1 MSAFRIFFST
11 QTSYL
16 RQAQILICLLAAG
29 LAEAFGLA
37 TIMPVIAVATGESMG
52 KQPEFATHMIA
63 FLSSHGVPVTFGPLL
78 ALMLAGLCLRE
89 ILNFVAMTFVGYTI
103 ADLSTAYRW
112 RLIEAY
118 LNARW
123 EYFTREPLG
132 QLTHAVS
139 AFASGAADAF
149 LNSARFIAVLLRTLV
164 YLVVIVIISG
174 NIAFMALGAGVVIMV
189 ALNFLVGIARKTARK
204 QAITSQLLSINLTDT
219 FSSIKPLKA
228 MARQD
233 HVHVVFAN
241 TIRRLKRL
249 IRRQVL
255 SSQGLVN
262 LQSLLETLVL
272 GAGLYVAVAFW
283 DIHLMELA
291 VVAALMLQIM
301 KSVGRIQRT
310 GQTVAV
316 SEVYFWRVRE
326 LIADAEAAREEMMG
340 TATPHLRDSIT
351 FDSVTFSY
359 GAKRILED
367 VSLDIPANRL
377 TVIHGPSGQGKT
389 TLADLVLGLYR
400 PESGRILVDGMPL
413 DTIDLRKWRSM
424 VGYVPQDLILHNGSI
439 MMNITLGD
447 PSLREEDVLD
457 ALKMADAADFVA
469 ELDHGIHTEIGEKG
483 LRLSG
488 GQRQR
493 ISLAR
498 ALVHKPRLIIL
509 DEVTSALDPATERA
523 ICDQIHGLAHDRT
536 IISITHRA
544 AWLDAA
550 DVVLEL
556 ANHKVKVVRLDRAV
570 A

>member
-1 MSAFRIFFST
+1 MSAFRIFFSS
-11 QTSYL
+11 QTSYF
-16 RQAQILICLLAAG
+16 RQAQILTCLLAAG

-37 TIMPVIAVATGESMG
+37 TIMPVIAVATGESLG
-52 KQPEFATHMIA
+52 KQPQFAADMIHL
-63 FLSSHGVPVTFGPLL
+63 LSSLGLPVTFGPLFT
-78 ALMLAGLCLRE
+78 LMLAGLCLRE
-89 ILNFVAMTFVGYTI
+89 ALNFCAMTFVGFTI

-132 QLTHAVS
+132 QLTYGVS

-149 LNSARFIAVLLRTLV
+149 LNSAKFIAVLLRTLV
-164 YLVVIVIISG
+164 YLVVIIVISG
-174 NIAFMALGAGVVIMV
+174 KIAFLALGAGLAIMF
-189 ALNFLVGIARKTARK
+189 ALRFLVEIARKTSRK

-219 FSSIKPLKA
+219 FASIKPLKA

-233 HVHVVFAN
+233 HVNVVFAN

-255 SSQGLVN
+255 TGQGLVN
-262 LQSLLETLVL
+262 LQGVLETIVL
-272 GAGLYVAVAFW
+272 GGGLYVAVAFW
-283 DIHLMELA
+283 EIHLMELA

-301 KSVGRIQRT
+301 KSVGRVQRI
-310 GQTVAV
+310 GQAVAV
-316 SEVYFWRVRE
+316 SEISFVRVRE
-326 LIADAEAAREEMMG
+326 MIAAAESAREETTG
-340 TATPHLRDSIT
+340 TATPHLRDAISL
-351 FDSVTFSY
+351 DDVTFSY
-359 GAKRILED
+359 GDKRILED
-367 VSLDIPANRL
+367 VSLQIPANRL

-389 TLADLVLGLYR
+389 TLADLILGLYR
-400 PESGRILVDGMPL
+400 PQAGRILVDGVPL
-413 DTIDLRKWRSM
+413 EAVDLRKWRSM
-424 VGYVPQDLILHNGSI
+424 VGYVPQELILHNGSI

-447 PSLREEDVLD
+447 PTLSEEDVLD
-457 ALKMADAADFVA
+457 ALRIADAADFVA
-469 ELDHGIHTEIGEKG
+469 ALDKGIHTEIGEKG

-498 ALVHKPRLIIL
+498 ALVHRPRLIIL

-544 AWLDAA
+544 AWLEAA
-550 DVVLEL
+550 DVVIEL
-556 ANHKVKVVRLDRAV
+556 ANRKVKVTRLDRAV

>member
-52 KQPEFATHMIA
+52 KQPEFATQMIA
-63 FLSSHGVPVTFGPLL
+63 FLSSHGMPVTFGALL

-123 EYFTREPLG
+123 DYFTREPLG

-139 AFASGAADAF
+139 AFSSGAASAF
-149 LNSARFIAVLLRTLV
+149 LNSAKYLAVLLRTLV
-164 YLVVIVIISG
+164 YLVVIIVISG
-174 NIAFMALGAGVVIMV
+174 NIAFMALGAGVVIML
-189 ALNFLVGIARKTARK
+189 ALNFLVDIARKAARK
-204 QAITSQLLSINLTDT
+204 EAITSQLLSINLTDT

-255 SSQGLVN
+255 SSQGLTN
-262 LQSLLETLVL
+262 LQSLLETMVL

-283 DIHLMELA
+283 NINLMELA

-310 GQTVAV
+310 GQTVAT

-326 LIADAEAAREEMMG
+326 LIADAEAAREEMTG
-340 TATPHLRDSIT
+340 TATPHLRNAIT
-351 FDSVTFSY
+351 LDSVTFSY
-359 GAKRILED
+359 GAKQVLED

-389 TLADLVLGLYR
+389 TLADLILGLYR
-400 PESGRILVDGMPL
+400 PQGGRILVDGVPL
-413 DTIDLRKWRSM
+413 DKIDLRKWRSM
-424 VGYVPQDLILHNGSI
+424 IGYVPQDLILHNGSI

-447 PSLREEDVLD
+447 PSLGEDDVLY

-469 ELDHGIHTEIGEKG
+469 ELERGVHTEIGEKG

-498 ALVHKPRLIIL
+498 ALVHRPRLIIL

-556 ANHKVKVVRLDRAV
+556 ADHKVKVVRLDKAV